1 MQKEMETPLLFV
13 SQLPPG
19 HRIEMRATETPQ
31 PERSLSSP
39 APQSTS
45 SKRPVAHTPLSSSS
59 TQALSP
65 PDSHAATG
73 HTRMQSATPLSVA
86 TLRPTEPA
94 SRSSQDHNKLHLM
107 DVTSRNLSRVFISSP
122 KKSGDQGSDGIQPRK
137 EQGTRVPGGEMRSM
151 DEVYSTTT
159 QRISSQVI
167 STSSKAPQRKRQREL
182 QRHRQPDDALEA
194 ASQSQLTTSLTGT
207 PRYHSDTRVES
218 DMEISD
224 GNDVVHTISSIKR
237 QKMNDHTVT
246 RGNPETLAEKH
257 YENMRQGQPAG
268 QNGTLGFPEKRT
280 KTSYGYQKKRGPSR
294 QSDYGIGVDVD
305 IESDGNDY
313 TPAGELLLLDF
324 EQSKLLKE
332 MDEVLPDLDNR
343 SDWESDVPFLYE
355 VLYNIETKP
364 PTGTMSTTAFTW
376 APKTASKTEPITERV
391 PNDNS
396 MLQQIY
402 YGSTYFPP
410 GTEPQYVLSTLKL
423 PMYPLDH
430 LKNMELTFDI
440 AKRVGNG
447 NNMRQLIYF
456 EQNIGHTPSEVK
468 RVRAIKD
475 MVVTSTET
483 GDNKF
488 MPMWERDLRS
498 DENGNPLIMRLTA
511 SSVLGS
517 ALDVQGDVIAGA
529 WKNGTS
535 MVAWS
540 LEDLQSSLY
549 NSETRGLKPRF
560 EKLDNVN
567 GSQFIVSCAL
577 GPINAA
583 SGKHL
588 LLGLSSKG
596 TILMCDLRKVNKH
609 ASMVSD
615 ELVSLLEG
623 SP

>member
-1 MQKEMETPLLFV
+1 MIAFQLLEKAF
-13 SQLPPG
+13 
-19 HRIEMRATETPQ
+19 
-31 PERSLSSP
+31 
-39 APQSTS
+39 
-45 SKRPVAHTPLSSSS
+45 SSSS
-59 TQALSP
+59 LSTQ
-65 PDSHAATG
+65 
-73 HTRMQSATPLSVA
+73 
-86 TLRPTEPA
+86 
-94 SRSSQDHNKLHLM
+94 
-107 DVTSRNLSRVFISSP
+107 
-122 KKSGDQGSDGIQPRK
+122 
-137 EQGTRVPGGEMRSM
+137 
-151 DEVYSTTT
+151 

-447 NNMRQLIYF
+447 NNMRQRPTLSHLLYRFGASSDLHYPICVYPGCHGVLSISFNTLQLIYF